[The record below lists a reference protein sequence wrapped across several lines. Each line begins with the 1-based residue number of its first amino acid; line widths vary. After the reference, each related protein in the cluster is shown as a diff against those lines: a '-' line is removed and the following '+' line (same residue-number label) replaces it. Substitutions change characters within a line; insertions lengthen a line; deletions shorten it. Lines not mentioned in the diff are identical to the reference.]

1 MKTFSL
7 EAETPQ
13 TLQLYWPPP
22 VPGVPAPGEA
32 EFDDLDFADS
42 LSSCFLMR
50 SISIGVEGCTI
61 ILTVWSAP
69 DPPGLNRGW
78 TMGRCFCGGS
88 FFFDAGESVAFRL
101 RPPAARKMRRNVD

>member
-7 EAETPQ
+7 EAENGH
-13 TLQLYWPPP
+13 LVQLYCPPP
-22 VPGVPAPGEA
+22 VPGVPAPPGEA
-32 EFDDLDFADS
+32 EVVTLDLLFADS
-42 LSSCFLMR
+42 FSSCLLIA

-69 DPPGLNRGW
+69 DPPGLNLGW

-101 RPPAARKMRRNVD
+101 RPPAGKRA